1 MQQAKAVIRAIPK
14 GCLTLMVAI
23 FLIAWLVH
31 FFVPSKYEDLVFV
44 ILLLAL
50 FAGAVCHRLFATPKQ
65 GAGLPENA
73 GLFINATDDK
83 TPHSADSS
91 DPIEPR

>member
-14 GCLTLMVAI
+14 GCVSLLVAI

-31 FFVPSKYEDLVFV
+31 FFVPSEYEELVFV

-50 FAGAVCHRLFATPKQ
+50 FAGAVGHLLFAKPKQ
-65 GAGLPENA
+65 ATGLPENA

-83 TPHSADSS
+83 TPLSADSS